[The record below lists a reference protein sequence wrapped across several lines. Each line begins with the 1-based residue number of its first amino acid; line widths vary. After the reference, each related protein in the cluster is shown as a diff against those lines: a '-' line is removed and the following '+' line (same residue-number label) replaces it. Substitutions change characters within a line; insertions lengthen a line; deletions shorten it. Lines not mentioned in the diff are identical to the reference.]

1 MTQNSAPLSAESTIA
16 EWLAHPAGGPVLRA
30 ALAESGQSADALRP
44 VNTMPLERLVELS
57 KGAFPAELITEL
69 VRRVEA
75 GEIPD
80 ETAAPASDT
89 EPAAD
94 QPTAPLPRWTE
105 QITPNR
111 FAGKT
116 IIVTG
121 AGSGIG
127 RATASRIARE
137 GGRVIAVDIAAD
149 RLDGLVTEI
158 PDADIVAVGADIA
171 DDDGV
176 ARIIDAAGDTID
188 GLANIAGI
196 MDDMTPVG
204 EVTDAVWQRVFRVNV
219 DGTMKLM
226 RAVVP
231 HMLPRAA
238 GSIVNIASEAGLRGS
253 AAGAAYTAS
262 KHAVI
267 GLTKSSAYMYG
278 PLGLRIN
285 AVAPGGVITNIEARF
300 ASPLG
305 EARMRR
311 GMAIMTD
318 AVEAPL
324 WQHPSR
330 SSSVTTASTSMASCC
345 PRTAAGRL
353 RSSWLRTFTSSPNR
367 HRRHWALRP
376 KPTRRT
382 QDSHP

>member
-1 MTQNSAPLSAESTIA
+1 MTQNSTSLSPESTIA

-30 ALAESGQSADALRP
+30 VLAESGQTAEALRP
-44 VNTMPLERLVELS
+44 VRSMPLERMVELS
-57 KGAFPAELITEL
+57 KGAFPAELVTEL

-80 ETAAPASDT
+80 EDAATASATGPAVD
-89 EPAAD
+89 EPAV
-94 QPTAPLPRWTE
+94 PRPAWAE
-105 QITPNR
+105 QITPHR
-111 FAGKT
+111 FDGKT
-116 IIVTG
+116 VIVTG

-149 RLDGLVTEI
+149 RLDGLVAEH
-158 PDADIVAVGADIA
+158 PDAAIVAVGADIA
-171 DDDGV
+171 NDDDV
-176 ARIIDAAGDTID
+176 ARIIEAAGDTVD

-204 EVTDAVWQRVFRVNV
+204 EVADAVWQRVFRVNV

-231 HMLPRAA
+231 HMVPRAT

-278 PLGLRIN
+278 PLGLRVN

-305 EARMRR
+305 EARMRT

-318 AVEAPL
+318 AVEASAL
-324 WQHPSR
+324 AASITFLLSDDGVNLNGVVLPSDGGW
-330 SSSVTTASTSMASCC
+330 S
-345 PRTAAGRL
+345 AA
-353 RSSWLRTFTSSPNR
+353 
-367 HRRHWALRP
+367 
-376 KPTRRT
+376 
-382 QDSHP
+382 

>member
-1 MTQNSAPLSAESTIA
+1 MPQNSTPLSSQSTIG

-30 ALAESGQSADALRP
+30 VLAESGQTADALRP
-44 VNTMPLERLVELS
+44 VRSMPLERMVELS
-57 KGAFPAELITEL
+57 KGAFPAELVTEL
-69 VRRVEA
+69 VRRIEA
-75 GEIPD
+75 GEIPEED
-80 ETAAPASDT
+80 AATASSS
-89 EPAAD
+89 EPAVDEPAV
-94 QPTAPLPRWTE
+94 PIPAWSERITE
-105 QITPNR
+105 GR

-127 RATASRIARE
+127 KATASRIARE

-149 RLDGLVTEI
+149 RLDGLVAEL

-171 DDDGV
+171 DDADVQSIV
-176 ARIIDAAGDTID
+176 AAAGDTID

-204 EVTDAVWQRVFRVNV
+204 ELTDAVWQRVFRVNV

-231 HMLPRAA
+231 HMLPRAT
-238 GSIVNIASEAGLRGS
+238 GTIVNIASEAGLRGS

-305 EARMRR
+305 EARMRK
-311 GMAIMTD
+311 GMAVMTD
-318 AVEAPL
+318 AVEASAL
-324 WQHPSR
+324 AASITFLLSDDGVNLNGVVLPSDGGW
-330 SSSVTTASTSMASCC
+330 S
-345 PRTAAGRL
+345 AA
-353 RSSWLRTFTSSPNR
+353 
-367 HRRHWALRP
+367 
-376 KPTRRT
+376 
-382 QDSHP
+382 

>member
-30 ALAESGQSADALRP
+30 VLAESGQSSDALRP
-44 VNTMPLERLVELS
+44 VNNMPLERLVELS

-69 VRRVEA
+69 VRRVDA

-89 EPAAD
+89 EPAVD
-94 QPTAPLPRWTE
+94 QPATPLPRWTE
-105 QITPNR
+105 KITPNR

-149 RLDGLVTEI
+149 RLDGLVADI
-158 PDADIVAVGADIA
+158 PDAEIVAVGADIA

-196 MDDMTPVG
+196 MDDMTPIG

-318 AVEAPL
+318 AVEAHAL
-324 WQHPSR
+324 AASITFLLSDDGVNLNGVVLPSDGGW
-330 SSSVTTASTSMASCC
+330 S
-345 PRTAAGRL
+345 AA
-353 RSSWLRTFTSSPNR
+353 
-367 HRRHWALRP
+367 
-376 KPTRRT
+376 
-382 QDSHP
+382 